1 MSRGVQ
7 SYRFNDIGTKLCR
20 SKKENTRTAKNN
32 RKRSKASAERVLSD
46 DIRSVW
52 KQKALL
58 RRKLIAICEYRG
70 HPIYKKRSNRFLPSV
85 KHGQL
90 FKPK

>member
-1 MSRGVQ
+1 MSEQERKHED
-7 SYRFNDIGTKLCR
+7 SE
-20 SKKENTRTAKNN
+20 KKN